1 MSNEHWVRVAATGEI
16 SPGEGRVVETGG
28 RALAV
33 FNVEGTYYAID
44 NTCSHRGGPLGEGD
58 LEGTVV
64 VCPWHAWR
72 WDVTSGANVNNPA
85 LKMACFP
92 VTVIDGAVLVDL
104 GGATL

>member
-44 NTCSHRGGPLGEGD
+44 NTCSHRGGPLGDGD

-85 LKMACFP
+85 VRVACFP
-92 VTVIDGAVLVDL
+92 ARVQDGAVFVQL
-104 GGATL
+104 GA